1 MKNDIVEIKCY
12 GKITKMERQKAIQKF
27 LEGVILCEGSEKE
40 RYSNILADLIS
51 GKNFC
56 SDGVDD

>member
-12 GKITKMERQKAIQKF
+12 GEITKMERQKAIQEF
-27 LEGVILCEGSEKE
+27 TEGVAFCEGSEKE
-40 RYSNILADLIS
+40 RYSNILVDLIS
-51 GKNFC
+51 GKKFC